1 MKRTLLTL
9 IVLFIGIGAANAQ
22 ITVTIPDAVA
32 AVGQEVTVPI
42 QLGNVEAGAVV
53 QAFTLRLT
61 MSDPNIVFVGS
72 DFSGGLT
79 SGGGWSTR
87 CIVASNYCDGFSSS
101 NDAFSTSGTLVNLT
115 FRLDG
120 SMTGETITFSTFTLN
135 GGLAISPSTPTI
147 TVSTSAAPISVA
159 DAYTVNEGETLTV
172 AVGQGVLAND
182 VDIDPLTA
190 TLGTSTSNGVLTFS
204 ADGSFSYVHDGSET
218 TTDSFTY
225 TASDGTDTGSVT
237 TATITITPV
246 NDAPVVSAATLTT
259 LEDTAGS
266 VTLSGTDA
274 DGDAL
279 TYSAGA
285 ATNGTVTVSGST
297 ATYTPNAGYN
307 GADSFTYTANDG
319 TVDSAPATVTVTVT
333 LVNDTPV
340 AVAASLTTAED
351 TAGTVT
357 LSGTDGDGD
366 ALTFTAGAAS
376 NGTVTVS
383 GSTATYTPNA
393 NYNGVDLFTYTAN
406 DGTVDSAPATVTVTV
421 TAVNDVPVASA
432 ATLTTLEDTA
442 GSVTL
447 SGTDADGDA
456 LTYSAG
462 AATNG
467 TVTVSGSTAT
477 YTPNAGYYGADSFT
491 YTANDGTVDSA
502 PATVTVTVTVV
513 NETPVAVAASLTTTE
528 DTAGTVTLSGT
539 DSDGDALTFTA
550 GAASNGT
557 VTVSGSTATYTP
569 NANYNGVD
577 LFTYTANDG
586 TVDSA
591 PATVTVTVTAVN
603 DAPVSSA
610 GTLTTNEDT
619 AGTVT
624 LAATDVDGDAL
635 TYTASNGTS
644 GTVTVAGAVATYT
657 PNANFN
663 GTDSFT
669 FTANDGTV
677 DSNSS
682 TVTVT
687 VSAVNDAPVA
697 AAATLTTDEDTA
709 GTVTLSATD
718 ADGDALTY
726 TATQPANGSVT
737 VAGAVATYTPNANYN
752 GADSFTFT
760 ANDGTVDSA
769 SATVSVTVTAVNDAP
784 VAVAQSIAVAE
795 DTPGAATLAGSDVD
809 GDALTFSIASQPSNG
824 TVSLVGTTAT
834 YTPGANYSGAD
845 SFTFVANDGT
855 VDSDPA
861 TVTVTVSG
869 VNDAPVA
876 TDLTGSGAE
885 DTMISVVLIA
895 TDSEGDPVTYAL
907 VSDASNGSVVVTGAQ
922 AVYTPE
928 ANYNGTDSFT
938 YSASDQNATSA
949 PATVTLTVTSVN
961 DAPSVENVSVSTTND
976 AAAAVQFLGS
986 DVDGDALTFSIAAAP
1001 AFGTVTVSGS
1011 SASYQANAGFVGT
1024 DSFGYVANDGT
1035 DDSAMGVVS
1044 ITVLPALTFSVQFI
1058 NSGGSGIPS
1067 AVDVYY
1073 GGSLVATGLSARA
1086 GTAYLTLPA
1095 GGVTVAVAE
1104 SPSVSAASA
1113 FASYTPGWSQGDQV
1127 VAVLSGVGGSP
1138 ASTRLISFSGSS
1150 ASSDP
1155 ALIDA
1160 RFVHASGA
1168 SGVLDIGTISTT
1180 SDHLPLVGYASGVTF
1195 ESVTSVQTLPS
1206 ESAVFR
1212 VKNSGISGATL
1223 GEYQIDLSSDAG
1235 DSMTMILAGQSGG
1248 TGLDDLVLFGI
1259 SADGTPRIPVTVT
1272 DIDYESEQPKEFV
1285 LDGNFPNPFNPSTNI
1300 QFDLPSQAEVKV
1312 DVLDLL
1318 GRNMISIPAQ
1328 TFGAGPDQSISID
1341 ASSLPSGIYIYR
1353 VVAHTSAKTFVSTR
1367 TMTLIK

>member
-1 MKRTLLTL
+1 
-9 IVLFIGIGAANAQ
+9 
-22 ITVTIPDAVA
+22 
-32 AVGQEVTVPI
+32 
-42 QLGNVEAGAVV
+42 
-53 QAFTLRLT
+53 
-61 MSDPNIVFVGS
+61 
-72 DFSGGLT
+72 
-79 SGGGWSTR
+79 
-87 CIVASNYCDGFSSS
+87 
-101 NDAFSTSGTLVNLT
+101 
-115 FRLDG
+115 
-120 SMTGETITFSTFTLN
+120 
-135 GGLAISPSTPTI
+135 
-147 TVSTSAAPISVA
+147 
-159 DAYTVNEGETLTV
+159 
-172 AVGQGVLAND
+172 
-182 VDIDPLTA
+182 
-190 TLGTSTSNGVLTFS
+190 
-204 ADGSFSYVHDGSET
+204 
-218 TTDSFTY
+218 
-225 TASDGTDTGSVT
+225 
-237 TATITITPV
+237 
-246 NDAPVVSAATLTT
+246 
-259 LEDTAGS
+259 
-266 VTLSGTDA
+266 
-274 DGDAL
+274 
-279 TYSAGA
+279 
-285 ATNGTVTVSGST
+285 
-297 ATYTPNAGYN
+297 
-307 GADSFTYTANDG
+307 
-319 TVDSAPATVTVTVT
+319 
-333 LVNDTPV
+333 
-340 AVAASLTTAED
+340 
-351 TAGTVT
+351 
-357 LSGTDGDGD
+357 
-366 ALTFTAGAAS
+366 
-376 NGTVTVS
+376 
-383 GSTATYTPNA
+383 
-393 NYNGVDLFTYTAN
+393 
-406 DGTVDSAPATVTVTV
+406 
-421 TAVNDVPVASA
+421 
-432 ATLTTLEDTA
+432 
-442 GSVTL
+442 
-447 SGTDADGDA
+447 
-456 LTYSAG
+456 
-462 AATNG
+462 
-467 TVTVSGSTAT
+467 
-477 YTPNAGYYGADSFT
+477 
-491 YTANDGTVDSA
+491 
-502 PATVTVTVTVV
+502 
-513 NETPVAVAASLTTTE
+513 
-528 DTAGTVTLSGT
+528 
-539 DSDGDALTFTA
+539 
-550 GAASNGT
+550 
-557 VTVSGSTATYTP
+557 
-569 NANYNGVD
+569 
-577 LFTYTANDG
+577 
-586 TVDSA
+586 
-591 PATVTVTVTAVN
+591 
-603 DAPVSSA
+603 
-610 GTLTTNEDT
+610 
-619 AGTVT
+619 
-624 LAATDVDGDAL
+624 
-635 TYTASNGTS
+635 
-644 GTVTVAGAVATYT
+644 
-657 PNANFN
+657 
-663 GTDSFT
+663 
-669 FTANDGTV
+669 
-677 DSNSS
+677 
-682 TVTVT
+682 
-687 VSAVNDAPVA
+687 
-697 AAATLTTDEDTA
+697 
-709 GTVTLSATD
+709 LSATD

-1086 GTAYLTLPA
+1086 GTVYLTLPA